1 MTRDRE
7 LLFANADGSDERKA
21 WTAGGFL
28 HSPSWSPDGKRVRL
42 TVKEHTVLR
51 RSELWEYRVDTGEAR
66 RVLPGFDRSSC
77 CGRWTPDGRTFV
89 FEAGNRRADLWA
101 MAETER
107 WSFGRP
113 AGPVQLTEGVM
124 QFFAPAPGRDGR
136 SLFAVGW
143 KPQGELVRYDAASR
157 LFVPFL
163 GGMSAHEVDFSR
175 DGQWIVYTT
184 YPEGSLWR
192 SRVDG
197 SQKLQLTFPPVTATL
212 PRLSP
217 DGTQVVF
224 TALGPGPE
232 EIHLVPASGGA
243 ARKLPID
250 KWSEASWSPDGRR
263 LAVGTFGGRRTEM
276 RIRLLDLETNQ
287 LTDVAGSD
295 DLSSPRWSPDGRS
308 LVALSADA
316 SRLMLHDLESGRWR
330 VLFSAQPNGV
340 AWPNWSR
347 DGRHVF
353 VAAGAGLTRIRT
365 TDGSTRSRERRQG
378 FPARVLSL
386 RNLDRGDAGRSD
398 ARPPQCERERDL
410 CPHLGAAVM
419 LARCRRQA

>member
-1 MTRDRE
+1 
-7 LLFANADGSDERKA
+7 
-21 WTAGGFL
+21 
-28 HSPSWSPDGKRVRL
+28 
-42 TVKEHTVLR
+42 
-51 RSELWEYRVDTGEAR
+51 
-66 RVLPGFDRSSC
+66 
-77 CGRWTPDGRTFV
+77 
-89 FEAGNRRADLWA
+89 
-101 MAETER
+101 
-107 WSFGRP
+107 
-113 AGPVQLTEGVM
+113 
-124 QFFAPAPGRDGR
+124 
-136 SLFAVGW
+136 
-143 KPQGELVRYDAASR
+143 
-157 LFVPFL
+157 
-163 GGMSAHEVDFSR
+163 VDFSR
-175 DGQWIVYTT
+175 DGQWLVYTT

-192 SRVDG
+192 SRVDE

-232 EIHLVPASGGA
+232 GIHLVPAAGGA

-250 KWSEASWSPDGRR
+250 NATDASWSPDGRR
-263 LAVGTFGGRRTEM
+263 LAVETPGTRR
-276 RIRLLDLETNQ
+276 RLRLLDLERNQ

-330 VLFSAQPNGV
+330 VLFSTRPNGV

-365 TDGSTRSRERRQG
+365 TDGKPEVVNDFTDFQAASYHFGTWTG
-378 FPARVLSL
+378 VTPDGAALAL
-386 RNLDRGDAGRSD
+386 RNASVNEIFALTWE
-398 ARPPQCERERDL
+398 RP
-410 CPHLGAAVM
+410 
-419 LARCRRQA
+419 